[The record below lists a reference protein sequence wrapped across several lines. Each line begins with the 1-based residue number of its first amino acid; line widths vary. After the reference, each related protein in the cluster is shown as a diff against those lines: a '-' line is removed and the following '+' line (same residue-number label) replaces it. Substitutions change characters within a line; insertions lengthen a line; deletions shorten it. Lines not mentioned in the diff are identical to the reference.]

1 VEPGPCHRIPALGEY
16 RGGGQSHIVFI
27 EMPQPA
33 KSATTSGVLESKLMQ
48 TKNDQIGS
56 NRRQKTLMKTPSIKS
71 LILFTALLSGMA
83 FIGIT
88 EAQSVISNVYPNGTN
103 LFQPSST
110 LTFTASSPAGVTNV
124 TVSLTVKSLYTG
136 QSYLKNLTAA
146 NGLTITGPNTSLSVS
161 AALTSNTLYSAAIQI
176 ADANGSAASQTVSF
190 DTINPSFTWEAE
202 DWDYTDTNTSISGL
216 YIDNP
221 QTNAYRGRATTVEA
235 SNNNGPGAYRP
246 SVPGLSTENAG
257 DIPRLPY
264 IGTGMTDYDV
274 GWTDGG
280 EFGNYTRHYP
290 AGTYNLF
297 ARASGGNGPR
307 TESTDITVLSGT
319 AVISGTGP
327 YKFGV
332 LGRGWQSYDFMPV
345 TDSGGNLIQ
354 ITFDGS
360 PSTLQEVQ
368 NQASDNINFYMLM
381 PLNTNAQVTTVT
393 ISNIY
398 PDGAFQ
404 FEVTNKLSFT
414 ASSTAGGIIA
424 SAVTVQLT
432 ATNLLGLGF
441 VTNYTIANGLIV
453 TGDATNI
460 SVTAPLTGNT
470 AYTAFIQV
478 NDANGIPA
486 SATISFD
493 TVNPAYT
500 WEAEDW
506 DYGAG
511 NFIDNPQTN
520 AYTFL
525 DGVSNVDFVRL
536 NTGGGLSYFRIGL
549 STEGAGD
556 IPRVTHVGFQ
566 DFDVG
571 FTGAGNWG
579 NYTRTYPAGTF
590 NMYVRASRGDGGSVG
605 DAGNVA
611 FVTSGFGTTNQTTS
625 LIGRYGVSSTGNWQK
640 YAWSAVK
647 DTGGNLSRIAL
658 NGSTNTLRVT
668 IDGGGHNQ
676 NFFMLLPEDT
686 TLPRVS
692 NVFPDGLVQ
701 YQNTNKLIFTASSSL
716 GIATNNI
723 TLTLNGVNVSSGLV
737 FTGSPTNW
745 TVSYPHLLGDS
756 IYTATINV
764 RNNAGATYTQ
774 TYSFNTINP
783 NYYQWE
789 SADWNYTS
797 NGVSGRYID
806 NPQINAYRNLAS
818 AQGIDEGQSN
828 ANALN
833 NPYNYRTYDNTN
845 LTPSQEP
852 AATTPRPQ
860 FLAAG
865 QIDYKADYVEFGTWM
880 DYTRHYPAGTY
891 YVYGTFTEGQSD
903 TTATLSRVTSSPAA
917 GSQTTVQLGTFR
929 IPLGGW
935 TFFSY
940 VPLTDSQTNMVAV
953 TFDGSESTLQ
963 FGGNPG
969 GDGVTINTG
978 FFMLIPVSANPVT
991 LSALRSGGNVVIS
1004 FPTRTVYHYQVQ
1016 YKNTLADPSW
1026 TSLGSPITGN
1036 GLVQSASDPIAG
1048 GSRFYRVKI
1057 Q

>member
-1 VEPGPCHRIPALGEY
+1 
-16 RGGGQSHIVFI
+16 
-27 EMPQPA
+27 
-33 KSATTSGVLESKLMQ
+33 
-48 TKNDQIGS
+48 
-56 NRRQKTLMKTPSIKS
+56 MKTPSIKS
-71 LILFTALLSGMA
+71 LIQFTALLSGMA
-83 FIGIT
+83 FIGT
-88 EAQSVISNVYPNGTN
+88 THAQSVISNVYPNGTN

-110 LTFTASSPAGVTNV
+110 LTFTASAPAGVTNV
-124 TVSLTVKSLYTG
+124 TVGLTVKSLYTG

-146 NGLTITGPNTSLSVS
+146 NGLTITGPTTSLSVS
-161 AALTSNTLYSAAIQI
+161 AVLISNTLYTAAIQI
-176 ADANGSAASQTVSF
+176 ADANGNVANQNVTF
-190 DTINPSFTWEAE
+190 DTIAPSYTWEAE

-221 QTNAYRGRATTVEA
+221 QTNAYRGRPTTVEA

-246 SVPGLSTENAG
+246 SVPGLSTENAS

-264 IGTGMTDYDV
+264 IGTSMTDYDV

-345 TDSGGNLIQ
+345 TDSAGNLIQ

-360 PSTLQEVQ
+360 ATTLQEVQ
-368 NQASDNINFYMLM
+368 NQASDNISFYMLM

-404 FEVTNKLSFT
+404 FQVTNKLSFA
-414 ASSTAGGIIA
+414 ASSSAGGINP
-424 SAVTVQLT
+424 SDVTVQLT
-432 ATNLLGLGF
+432 ATSLSGQGY
-441 VTNYTIANGLIV
+441 VTNYTTANGLIV

-460 SVTAPLTGNT
+460 SVTAPLTTNT

-478 NDANGIPA
+478 NDGNGIPA
-486 SATISFD
+486 SATVSFD

-506 DYGAG
+506 DYDGG

-520 AYTFL
+520 AYTML
-525 DGVSNVDFVRL
+525 DGVTNIDFVRL
-536 NTGGGLSYFRIGL
+536 NMGGGQSYFRIGL
-549 STEGAGD
+549 ATEGASD
-556 IPRVTHVGFQ
+556 IPRVTHQGFS
-566 DFDVG
+566 DFDIG
-571 FTGAGNWG
+571 FTGAGNWA
-579 NYTRTYPAGTF
+579 NYTRTYPAGLY

-625 LIGRYGVSSTGNWQK
+625 LIGRYGTSSTGNWQK
-640 YAWSAVK
+640 YGWTAVK
-647 DTGGNLSRIAL
+647 DTGGNLVRIPL

-676 NFFMLLPEDT
+676 NFFMLIPADT
-686 TLPRVS
+686 TQPTVA
-692 NVFPDGLVQ
+692 NIYPDGLVQ
-701 YQNTNKLIFTASSSL
+701 FQNTNRLRFTASSSL
-716 GIATNNI
+716 GITTNNI
-723 TLTLNGVNVSSGLV
+723 VVTLNGVNVSSGLV
-737 FTGSPTNW
+737 FTGSSTSW
-745 TVSYPHLLGDS
+745 TVSYPHLLSDS
-756 IYTATINV
+756 IYSATINV
-764 RNNAGATYTQ
+764 RNNAGTTYTQ
-774 TYSFNTINP
+774 TYSFNTFNP

-789 SADWNYTS
+789 SVDWNYTS
-797 NGVSGRYID
+797 NAVSGRYID
-806 NPQINAYRNLAS
+806 NPQIDAYRNLAS
-818 AQGIDEGQSN
+818 TQGIDEGQVN

-833 NPYNYRTYDNTN
+833 NPYNYRPYDNVN

-865 QIDYKADYVEFGTWM
+865 QIDYKADYVENGTWM

-891 YVYGTFTEGQSD
+891 YVFGTFTEGQAN
-903 TTATLSRVTSSPAA
+903 TIATLSRVTSSPAA
-917 GSQTTVQLGTFR
+917 GSQTTVPLGNFL

-935 TFFSY
+935 TFFEY
-940 VPLTDSQTNMVAV
+940 VPLTDSNTNLVAV
-953 TFDGSESTLQ
+953 TFDGSETTLQ

-991 LSALRSGGNVVIS
+991 LSAVRSGGNIVMS
-1004 FPTRTVYHYQVQ
+1004 LPTRTGLGYQVQ
-1016 YKNTLADPSW
+1016 YKNKLTDPSW
-1026 TSLGSPITGN
+1026 TTLPLGSPIIGN

-1048 GSRFYRVKI
+1048 SSRFYRV
-1057 Q
+1057 QVQ